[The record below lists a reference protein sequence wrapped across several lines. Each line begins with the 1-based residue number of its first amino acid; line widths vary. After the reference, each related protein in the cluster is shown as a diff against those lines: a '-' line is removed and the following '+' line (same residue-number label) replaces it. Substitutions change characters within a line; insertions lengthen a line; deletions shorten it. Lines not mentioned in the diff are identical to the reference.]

1 MYGIDERVPV
11 DTLWR
16 DPYPFFAWL
25 RREAPV
31 WQLPGE
37 NAYLLSTWAAVAEAT
52 SRPEDFSNHFRYLL
66 LRNPDGT
73 LGTLETGPTGPDVFA
88 GEDPPLHTA
97 HRKIFFAGLTPKRA
111 DALEPAVVELVDRLL
126 DPLLAGGG
134 GDVATGLAHPLPIRV
149 IVESVAG
156 FRDADVAKVGN
167 WMIEGSRLAGG
178 LLTLDEIVE
187 RSAEVAGMMPWTEA
201 QLDRAIAEAPTDDL
215 LGAAAAAV
223 RDGSLTHEQA
233 AFTLM
238 VFVGAGAETTTS
250 LVGIAIAELAG
261 RPDLQDR
268 LRADPALVPQ
278 FVEEVLR
285 YESPFRFHPRTAAR
299 ETELG
304 GVTIPEGALLLLLWA
319 SANRDETVFD
329 DADELVVDRA
339 NAHLHFGFGRGVHHC
354 VGAALARLEARVV
367 LRRLLERTT
376 SFALDPGS
384 DIRWADSIWIHRP
397 DELAIVMEV
406 R

>member
-1 MYGIDERVPV
+1 VV
-11 DTLWR
+11 
-16 DPYPFFAWL
+16 
-25 RREAPV
+25 
-31 WQLPGE
+31 
-37 NAYLLSTWAAVAEAT
+37 AT
-52 SRPEDFSNHFRYLL
+52 S
-66 LRNPDGT
+66 
-73 LGTLETGPTGPDVFA
+73 
-88 GEDPPLHTA
+88 
-97 HRKIFFAGLTPKRA
+97 
-111 DALEPAVVELVDRLL
+111 
-126 DPLLAGGG
+126 
-134 GDVATGLAHPLPIRV
+134 
-149 IVESVAG
+149 VESVAG